1 VVIDHIMEDINK
13 MKDNKEAGIITE
25 DQIHLDLNM
34 MVKDP
39 QEEAE
44 VKEVQAE
51 DLNQEVIPKN
61 EHKFFYFKKHP
72 NIGLFEF

>member
-1 VVIDHIMEDINK
+1 MEDINK

-51 DLNQEVIPKN
+51 DLNQEVIPNN